1 MWTMRITLDSIV
13 FHLSALTT
21 KIKMEFNK
29 EMCHKIPE
37 KWSWKTTE
45 VKSKEEHF
53 YHLKTV
59 NQVSQT
65 DAHYKEYFKQP
76 LEVK

>member
-1 MWTMRITLDSIV
+1 MWTMITLDSIV

-29 EMCHKIPE
+29 EMYHKIPE
-37 KWSWKTTE
+37 IWSWKTTK
-45 VKSKEEHF
+45 VNSRVEHF

-65 DAHYKEYFKQP
+65 DAYYTEYFKQP